1 MEEKLQR
8 EKEKEKEEAEAE
20 AVEKKDVTELTEV
33 KETHNEVEE
42 VPSGMMNHQPT
53 PFESLTAVDA
63 PSPAAVDSITYTP
76 GPIRVPTVDPVE
88 SNSIASVSE
97 LPPVPQT
104 IVEHERLEMIEI
116 NNDGTSGHLTHSLE

>member
-8 EKEKEKEEAEAE
+8 EKEKEREEAEAE
-20 AVEKKDVTELTEV
+20 AVEKKDVTGVTEV
-33 KETHNEVEE
+33 KETHNDIEE
-42 VPSGMMNHQPT
+42 VPSELLKQPT

-63 PSPAAVDSITYTP
+63 PTAVDSITYTP
-76 GPIRVPTVDPVE
+76 GPIRVPTIDPVE
-88 SNSIASVSE
+88 SNSVASVSE

>member
-8 EKEKEKEEAEAE
+8 EKEKEKQDAVAEAI
-20 AVEKKDVTELTEV
+20 EKKDVTEVT
-33 KETHNEVEE
+33 ETHNDVEE
-42 VPSGMMNHQPT
+42 VQSELLKQPT

-63 PSPAAVDSITYTP
+63 PTAVDSIVTYTP